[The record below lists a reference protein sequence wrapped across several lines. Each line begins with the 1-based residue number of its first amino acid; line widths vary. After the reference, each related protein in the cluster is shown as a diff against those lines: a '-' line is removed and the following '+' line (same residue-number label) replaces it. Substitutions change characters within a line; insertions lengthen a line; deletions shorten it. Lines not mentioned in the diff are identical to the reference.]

1 MAMMKQVLAVT
12 FALSLTGA
20 SLALAQQGAAQQ
32 GPAPQGPERG
42 GMRWRPSAEDAAAFT
57 DAHIA
62 ALKAG
67 LKLTPDQ
74 EKNWPAV
81 ETAIRD
87 LAKDRADRMKT
98 RMERMAA
105 LREARRGGDKA
116 QTGSAQTGSAQPGSA
131 QPGPD
136 AIARLRQGA
145 DAMTTR
151 AANLKKLADAAEPLY
166 KSLDEGQKHR
176 FGMLLRMG
184 GRGGHANWQRRG

>member
-20 SLALAQQGAAQQ
+20 SLALAQQGPGQ
-32 GPAPQGPERG
+32 QGPERG
-42 GMRWRPSAEDAAAFT
+42 GMRWRPNAEDAAAFT

-62 ALKAG
+62 SLKAG
-67 LKLTPDQ
+67 LKLTPEQ

-87 LAKDRADRMKT
+87 LAKDRADRIKA

-105 LREARRGGDKA
+105 LREARRGADN
-116 QTGSAQTGSAQPGSA
+116 AQPAA

-136 AIARLRQGA
+136 AIARLREGA
-145 DAMTTR
+145 DAMTAR

-166 KSLDEGQKHR
+166 KSLDESQKHR

-184 GRGGHANWQRRG
+184 GRGGHPHWQRRG

>member
-20 SLALAQQGAAQQ
+20 SLALAQQGAGQQ
-32 GPAPQGPERG
+32 GAAQQGPERG
-42 GMRWRPSAEDAAAFT
+42 GMRWRPNAEDAAAFT

-67 LKLTPDQ
+67 LKLTPEQ

-81 ETAIRD
+81 EAAIRD
-87 LAKDRADRMKT
+87 LAKDRADRMKA

-105 LREARRGGDKA
+105 LRETRRGGDN
-116 QTGSAQTGSAQPGSA
+116 TQPGAA

-136 AIARLRQGA
+136 AIARLRAGA
-145 DAMTTR
+145 DAMTAR

-166 KSLDEGQKHR
+166 KSLDDGQKHR

-184 GRGGHANWQRRG
+184 GRGGHAWQRRG